1 MVETSQ
7 GNGAEPRRP
16 KKVQRKG
23 PAKTG
28 KAAALAQLVE
38 RPELVGNVSAAARL
52 WGVSRSTARE
62 WMRVAAAMVVPP
74 EPPLAEP
81 AAIATSSPDPATA
94 MAEPPPAP
102 PSPVA
107 DAMVNPSRDEPF
119 QAEPPLRDGQPRQE
133 APMAATM
140 VDGPS
145 PGDGASSAMATL
157 IDSPSSAMAT
167 SMAEPAPLME
177 KSTGALAPL
186 EPPQWRSVER
196 PVRHLTVPVLCQWV
210 FGGMSVA
217 LPFVL
222 YAISTFLNMTFW
234 ASLNPDMTAKMI
246 LATAGFTVE
255 FSNYVI
261 PTVLAFA
268 PSSKL
273 GLRRV
278 VRAVWCLTMVITA
291 VAGAGVIKSSV
302 GASQESR
309 KQTNENRTRW
319 EGIVKSVVA
328 PISDDAV
335 KDARGRRDNAKATAK
350 ADCAPTKSTDIDQCN
365 RSKVAVG
372 QAEAELSK
380 ANATHGD
387 DVRRADQQHRQD
399 VADAQDKLDHLSIIS
414 ADLDMLA
421 AGVEAILPGVPEAW
435 VTRGVVVLWVLLF
448 SIGPCAFL
456 RLGLVTIEEG
466 CR

>member
-1 MVETSQ
+1 
-7 GNGAEPRRP
+7 
-16 KKVQRKG
+16 
-23 PAKTG
+23 
-28 KAAALAQLVE
+28 
-38 RPELVGNVSAAARL
+38 
-52 WGVSRSTARE
+52 
-62 WMRVAAAMVVPP
+62 
-74 EPPLAEP
+74 
-81 AAIATSSPDPATA
+81 
-94 MAEPPPAP
+94 
-102 PSPVA
+102 
-107 DAMVNPSRDEPF
+107 
-119 QAEPPLRDGQPRQE
+119 
-133 APMAATM
+133 
-140 VDGPS
+140 
-145 PGDGASSAMATL
+145 
-157 IDSPSSAMAT
+157 
-167 SMAEPAPLME
+167 
-177 KSTGALAPL
+177 
-186 EPPQWRSVER
+186 VER
-196 PVRHLTVPVLCQWV
+196 PVWHLTVPVLCQWV

-217 LPFVL
+217 LSFAL

-291 VAGAGVIKSSV
+291 VAGAGVVKSSL

-350 ADCAPTKSTDIDQCN
+350 ADCAPTKSKDIDQCN

-414 ADLDMLA
+414 ADLDMVA
-421 AGVEAILPGVPEAW
+421 AGVEAIVPGVPEAW

>member
-1 MVETSQ
+1 MVETTQ
-7 GNGAEPRRP
+7 GNSAEPRRP
-16 KKVQRKG
+16 KKDRPERPAIRK
-23 PAKTG
+23 TS
-28 KAAALAQLVE
+28 KAEALAQLAE
-38 RPELVGNVSAAARL
+38 RPDLSTNVSAAARL
-52 WGVSRSTARE
+52 WGVSRATVRAWLAE
-62 WMRVAAAMVVPP
+62 YAAMAAPP
-74 EPPLAEP
+74 EPPP
-81 AAIATSSPDPATA
+81 AA
-94 MAEPPPAP
+94 MAEPPSAP
-102 PSPVA
+102 PVPVA
-107 DAMVNPSRDEPF
+107 GAMASPSHDEPF
-119 QAEPPLRDGQPRQE
+119 QAEPLLRDEQPRQE
-133 APMAATM
+133 APGVATMVDERPAGDGASVAMVLAMVEPVDTPSPAMAATM
-140 VDGPS
+140 V
-145 PGDGASSAMATL
+145 
-157 IDSPSSAMAT
+157 
-167 SMAEPAPLME
+167 EPASLVE
-177 KSTGALAPL
+177 QSAGVLAPL
-186 EPPQWRSVER
+186 EPPQWRTVAR
-196 PVRHLTVPVLCQWV
+196 PVWRPTVPELCQWV
-210 FGGMSVA
+210 FGGMAVA
-217 LPFVL
+217 LSFVL

-291 VAGAGVIKSSV
+291 VAGAGVVKSSL

-350 ADCAPTKSTDIDQCN
+350 ADCAPTKSKDIDQCN

-414 ADLDMLA
+414 ADLDMVA
-421 AGVEAILPGVPEAW
+421 AGVEAIVPGVPEAW

>member
-1 MVETSQ
+1 MVPVR
-7 GNGAEPRRP
+7 ALR
-16 KKVQRKG
+16 
-23 PAKTG
+23 KTG
-28 KAAALAQLVE
+28 KAEALAQLAE
-38 RPELVGNVSAAARL
+38 RPDLATNVSAAARQ
-52 WGVSRSTARE
+52 WGVSRSTV
-62 WMRVAAAMVVPP
+62 RVWVAEYAAMAVPP
-74 EPPLAEP
+74 EP
-81 AAIATSSPDPATA
+81 PATA
-94 MAEPPPAP
+94 MAEPPPVPA
-102 PSPVA
+102 SPVA
-107 DAMVNPSRDEPF
+107 VAMVKPSHDEPF
-119 QAEPPLRDGQPRQE
+119 QAEPHLRDEQPRQE
-133 APMAATM
+133 APVVATM
-140 VDGPS
+140 VDERPAMAAPGESAS
-145 PGDGASSAMATL
+145 PAMATL
-157 IDSPSSAMAT
+157 IDSPSPAMAT

-186 EPPQWRSVER
+186 EPPQWRSVEM

-217 LPFVL
+217 LSFVL

-291 VAGAGVIKSSV
+291 VAGAGVVKSSL

-319 EGIVKSVVA
+319 AGIVKSVVA

-350 ADCAPTKSTDIDQCN
+350 ADCAPTKSKDIDQCN

-414 ADLDMLA
+414 ADLDMVA
-421 AGVEAILPGVPEAW
+421 AGVEAIVPGVPEAW